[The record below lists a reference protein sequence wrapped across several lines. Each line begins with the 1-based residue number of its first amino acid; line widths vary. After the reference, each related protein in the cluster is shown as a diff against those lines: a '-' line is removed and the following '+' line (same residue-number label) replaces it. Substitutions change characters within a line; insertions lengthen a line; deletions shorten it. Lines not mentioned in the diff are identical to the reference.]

1 VAFGDPLSF
10 RAEAIGGDYLWRV
23 SLSTRV
29 LLALVAGAGIGLFLS
44 STDASVARVVVAAV
58 EPVGTLFVN
67 GIRMTVIPLVVS
79 CLVVGIATSGSGA
92 VVARVGGRGIVVFV
106 ILLVAAGLVGA
117 LVAPAVLSRLTLNP
131 AAVASVRASAASP
144 GAAAGISTSAL
155 QSPSQWLTS
164 LVPTNPIGAAVDGAM
179 LPLIVFSMLFG
190 LALVSLPEAT
200 RTSVVTLFR
209 GVADAMLVLV
219 RWLLVVAPIGV
230 FALTLPLVARL
241 GLAAVGALAAYVV
254 LISVATVLFSVLI
267 VYPAAAFGGRISI
280 GQFARAALPPQAVAF
295 SSRSSLAALPA
306 LIDSATTRLGL
317 PEEITGF
324 LIPFDTVVFRVGGV
338 LGVTTGAVFIARL
351 YGITISPQQLATVV
365 ATGVVTSFSIPGIP
379 GGSIVAMAPVLASI
393 GLPIQGLGILLG
405 VDTIPD
411 MFRTT
416 ANVTGQLAAAVIVG
430 RRSTREPAVATLT
443 D

>member
-1 VAFGDPLSF
+1 
-10 RAEAIGGDYLWRV
+10 
-23 SLSTRV
+23 
-29 LLALVAGAGIGLFLS
+29 
-44 STDASVARVVVAAV
+44 
-58 EPVGTLFVN
+58 
-67 GIRMTVIPLVVS
+67 
-79 CLVVGIATSGSGA
+79 
-92 VVARVGGRGIVVFV
+92 
-106 ILLVAAGLVGA
+106 
-117 LVAPAVLSRLTLNP
+117 
-131 AAVASVRASAASP
+131 
-144 GAAAGISTSAL
+144 
-155 QSPSQWLTS
+155 
-164 LVPTNPIGAAVDGAM
+164 VPTNPVGAAVDGAM

-190 LALVSLPEAT
+190 LALVSLPDAT
-200 RTSVVTLFR
+200 RSSVVTLFR

-254 LISVATVLFSVLI
+254 LISLATVLFSVLI

-324 LIPFDTVVFRVGGV
+324 LIPFATVVFRVGGV

-393 GLPIQGLGILLG
+393 GLPVQGLGILLG

-430 RRSTREPAVATLT
+430 RRSTREPAVDTVT